1 MMEKEI
7 FFYLKKELTL
17 KKNWEILEEA
27 AKEKGTVEVKILQA
41 IKGGVIAI
49 CNEIKGFIPA
59 SQLSTS
65 YVSDLQEFVGKQIN
79 VKIIDLNR
87 RKKNVVFSHRVLMEE
102 ENKIKRR
109 LLWEKIE
116 KGSVVEGEVKRITNF
131 GAFVDIGGIDG
142 LVHISDLSWGR
153 VNHPSDVVKIGDR
166 IKVVILDFDK
176 ENEKISLGLKQT
188 TPEPWINIDEKFN
201 IGDIVEGKIVKL
213 VDFGVFVEI
222 APGIDGLVHISQIC
236 DRHIAK
242 PSEEVH
248 VGLKV
253 KVKILDINK
262 ENKRISLSIK
272 EAAENIEEPN
282 LEIINNDEP
291 TTIGDIIESK
301 K

>member
-1 MMEKEI
+1 M
-7 FFYLKKELTL
+7 